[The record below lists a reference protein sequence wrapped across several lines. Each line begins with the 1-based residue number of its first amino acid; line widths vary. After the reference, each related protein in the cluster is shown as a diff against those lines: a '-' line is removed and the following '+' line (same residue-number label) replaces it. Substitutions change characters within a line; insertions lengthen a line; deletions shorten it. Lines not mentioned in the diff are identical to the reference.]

1 VMRDEIERRG
11 MTWAYWELAGG
22 FGFVDPATAQVR
34 PNGIE
39 QALFGPRSVTP

>member
-1 VMRDEIERRG
+1 

-22 FGFVDPATAQVR
+22 FGFVDPATGQVR

-39 QALFGPRSVTP
+39 RALFGPRAVD